1 VGFFLSDVRLH
12 LALAYCFNKKLQ
24 FIGFAASLKLY
35 PPVCEVAHP
44 TGNVE
49 AASQLADTIT
59 EAHTLHAAL
68 IKNLNTSHPLAIGVR
83 TEQSLKKFSL
93 FPQPVLRLNVLEFF
107 HPNSPA
113 NMPSYIEM
121 PKLADTMTE
130 GTLVK
135 WRKQPGDKVA
145 MGDVVAEVETDKATM
160 EMESFEDGIIH
171 ELLVQV
177 GQKVP
182 IGSRI
187 AMVLSKGEKP
197 PAPGSVPSPASSVK
211 NAAPTA
217 PTSAAACATG
227 HAVSGSPEVTHLALG
242 TRLKSSPLA
251 RKLAKERG
259 ANLASLQGTGP
270 GGRIIAKD
278 VLQAKSGVQT
288 VVAPVVQSVAPAS
301 VPVLAAGAGDQ
312 VIPLSGMRRII
323 AERLLLSK
331 TTIPHFYL
339 HIEVDAA
346 PMMKM
351 RAELNA
357 GVDPEKGIKLTVND
371 FVLKA
376 VVAAAVKVPTV
387 NAAFDGDSIL
397 QFGSVGLSVAVAVD
411 DGLVTPVVRDAH
423 SKSLVALSLA
433 VKDLATRARSKKLKP
448 DEYQGGTITVSN
460 LGAYGIEFFDAI
472 INPPQAIIVS
482 VGAIVKKAVVGAN
495 DTIVAGQR
503 LAIGLSADHRVV
515 DGAVGAQYLAEL
527 RRLLES
533 PALLLV

>member
-1 VGFFLSDVRLH
+1 
-12 LALAYCFNKKLQ
+12 
-24 FIGFAASLKLY
+24 
-35 PPVCEVAHP
+35 
-44 TGNVE
+44 
-49 AASQLADTIT
+49 
-59 EAHTLHAAL
+59 
-68 IKNLNTSHPLAIGVR
+68 
-83 TEQSLKKFSL
+83 
-93 FPQPVLRLNVLEFF
+93 
-107 HPNSPA
+107 
-113 NMPSYIEM
+113 MPSYIEM

-171 ELLVQV
+171 ELLVQI

-182 IGSRI
+182 IGSKI

-197 PAPGSVPSPASSVK
+197 PAPGSVTSSGSSVK
-211 NAAPTA
+211 SAAPSA
-217 PTSAAACATG
+217 PASAAASATG
-227 HAVSGSPEVTHLALG
+227 HAVAASPEVTHLAPG
-242 TRLKSSPLA
+242 ARLKSSPLA

-259 ANLASLQGTGP
+259 ADLASLQGTGP

-278 VLQAKSGVQT
+278 VLQAQSGVQT
-288 VVAPVVQSVAPAS
+288 VVAPVAQTATS
-301 VPVLAAGAGDQ
+301 VPVAAAGAGDQ

-357 GVDPEKGIKLTVND
+357 GVDPETGIKLTVND

-387 NAAFDGDSIL
+387 NAAFNGDSIL

>member
-1 VGFFLSDVRLH
+1 
-12 LALAYCFNKKLQ
+12 
-24 FIGFAASLKLY
+24 
-35 PPVCEVAHP
+35 
-44 TGNVE
+44 
-49 AASQLADTIT
+49 
-59 EAHTLHAAL
+59 
-68 IKNLNTSHPLAIGVR
+68 
-83 TEQSLKKFSL
+83 
-93 FPQPVLRLNVLEFF
+93 
-107 HPNSPA
+107 
-113 NMPSYIEM
+113 MPSYIEM

-171 ELLVQV
+171 ELLVQI

-182 IGSRI
+182 IGSKI

-197 PAPGSVPSPASSVK
+197 PAPGNVPSSGSSVK
-211 NAAPTA
+211 SAAPSA
-217 PTSAAACATG
+217 PASAAASATG
-227 HAVSGSPEVTHLALG
+227 HAVAASPEVTQLPSGA
-242 TRLKSSPLA
+242 RLKSSPLA

-278 VLQAKSGVQT
+278 VLQAQSGVQT
-288 VVAPVVQSVAPAS
+288 LVAPVAQTATS
-301 VPVLAAGAGDQ
+301 VPVAAAGAGDQ

-357 GVDPEKGIKLTVND
+357 GVDPETGIKLTVND

-387 NAAFDGDSIL
+387 NAAFNGDSIL